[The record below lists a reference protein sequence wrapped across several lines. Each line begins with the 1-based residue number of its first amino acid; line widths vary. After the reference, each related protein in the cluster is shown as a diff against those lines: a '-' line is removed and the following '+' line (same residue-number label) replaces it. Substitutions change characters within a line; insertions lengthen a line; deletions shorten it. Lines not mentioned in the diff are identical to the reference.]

1 MSKYYGETCGY
12 NKNGSTG
19 VASRCGHTGI
29 RSSAQSWDGS
39 VIAVIRDD
47 KEGNPVFEIEITGDS
62 SIYGDTVFSGTI
74 EELKRVLI
82 SYSQVAER
90 EREKNADI
98 HNT

>member
-1 MSKYYGETCGY
+1 MSKYYGETVGY
-12 NKNGSTG
+12 NSKGTGS

-47 KEGNPVFEIEITGDS
+47 KEGNPIFEIEITDES

-74 EELKRVLI
+74 EELKEALEAYDTMKTGDD
-82 SYSQVAER
+82 YSWGER
-90 EREKNADI
+90 DS
-98 HNT
+98 